1 MLDKRY
7 YLGIDGGGSKT
18 AFSIIDETNEVVFKN
33 EVGASALDT
42 VSLQTIKERFL
53 EGIKGFNG
61 CVSGVFAGLGGIV
74 NQTQINEIKEIIK
87 GLPVCDE
94 NTKIDAGNDVINA
107 LYGGLGG
114 KDGIILIAGTGSVCF
129 GKNKDLYA
137 RSGGYCYQEGD
148 AGSGYDLG
156 MSALRHLARV
166 LDGRCEETEFSKDL
180 ISATNC
186 NSYETLAAY
195 FMNASRTQV
204 ASLSKIVTKH
214 QDNIYAKKIISNG
227 VNEVLEM
234 IKAVFN
240 RLNFTDETVELSVI
254 GSLGNANT
262 LYKEMLL
269 EGLKQIS
276 SKIVFVEKRFD
287 ADYGSALKA
296 KEV

>member
-1 MLDKRY
+1 M
-7 YLGIDGGGSKT
+7 
-18 AFSIIDETNEVVFKN
+18 
-33 EVGASALDT
+33 
-42 VSLQTIKERFL
+42 
-53 EGIKGFNG
+53 
-61 CVSGVFAGLGGIV
+61 
-74 NQTQINEIKEIIK
+74 
-87 GLPVCDE
+87 CDE

-166 LDGRCEETEFSKDL
+166 LDGRCEETAFSKDL

-195 FMNASRTQV
+195 FINSSRTQV

-234 IKAVFN
+234 IRAVFN

-269 EGLKQIS
+269 SGLKQIS